1 MIRQWNAPKQTGL
14 FEAYPGVLSVLSGRK
29 RRRRRGR
36 RGRWGRKPERLSHR
50 AGPEKEK
57 RPATRP
63 DVSVQFAVIERLL
76 AEREAPEPVL
86 SQNIMKSQ
94 MSINNQ
100 LITIIIK
107 SKYY

>member
-1 MIRQWNAPKQTGL
+1 MNKKRLDLLKFRRFVYKFVYKFRDIPD
-14 FEAYPGVLSVLSGRK
+14 FSG
-29 RRRRRGR
+29 
-36 RGRWGRKPERLSHR
+36 
-50 AGPEKEK
+50 
-57 RPATRP
+57 
-63 DVSVQFAVIERLL
+63 FI

>member
-1 MIRQWNAPKQTGL
+1 MW
-14 FEAYPGVLSVLSGRK
+14 
-29 RRRRRGR
+29 
-36 RGRWGRKPERLSHR
+36 
-50 AGPEKEK
+50 
-57 RPATRP
+57 
-63 DVSVQFAVIERLL
+63 FASLQV